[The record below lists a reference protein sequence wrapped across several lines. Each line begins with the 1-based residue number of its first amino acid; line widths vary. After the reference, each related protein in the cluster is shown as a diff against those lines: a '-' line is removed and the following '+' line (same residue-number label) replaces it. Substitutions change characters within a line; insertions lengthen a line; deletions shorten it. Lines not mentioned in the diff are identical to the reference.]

1 MSKRTKRPSAEA
13 AMRQEALGAVAKAA
27 ATPRAGKEDGAG
39 SAEPMPPETG
49 DPGADRIRRIFRLLK
64 NSGSKE
70 GRDAFI
76 KDLAAGED
84 ERLMEVA
91 VAYGKIEKARQEKT
105 EQLKQRLAS
114 FQIDLNTT
122 LQESQGEKNL
132 EEAVRAQ
139 RLIKSMFWDDLVRC
153 MNGELRKAKERLSEE
168 LEQATEE
175 LKEQFRSSLSMPPP
189 TRSFRQRILAERWLL
204 SGTLAIG
211 IIAGGGLISVEGI
224 GEAIA
229 TAGRTAL
236 GWGPWLWPGPWFN

>member
-1 MSKRTKRPSAEA
+1 MSKRTKRQSTEA

-27 ATPRAGKEDGAG
+27 AAPRAGKEDGAG
-39 SAEPMPPETG
+39 PAEPMPPETG
-49 DPGADRIRRIFRLLK
+49 NPGADRIRRIFRLLK

-70 GRDAFI
+70 GRDALI
-76 KDLAAGED
+76 QDLAAGED

-91 VAYGKIEKARQEKT
+91 VAYGKIEEARQEKT

-139 RLIKSMFWDDLVRC
+139 RLIKSMFWEDLIRY
-153 MNGELRKAKERLSEE
+153 MKAAIGDAKKDLREE
-168 LEQATEE
+168 LEQATDE
-175 LKEQFRSSLSMPPP
+175 LKEQFRSALSMPPP
-189 TRSFRQRILAERWLL
+189 TLSWRQRILAARWLL
-204 SGTLAIG
+204 AGTLGIG
-211 IIAGGGLISVEGI
+211 IVAGGGLISVEGI
-224 GEAIA
+224 GEAIR
-229 TAGRTAL
+229 TAGRTAM